1 MTKEKDKSILNN
13 KQVFENQTFDS
24 SISEKGIKAEEDIF
38 FKNCTFKGITSFD
51 NITAREF
58 SFLNCKFEN
67 AFSLTNSNVF
77 MLGFSHCEFLKG
89 FGLSENNCR
98 SYCSLRDINS
108 QNITINGHYQYL
120 QFVQLNVEKLE
131 LREVNNRLT
140 HRDSTI
146 EFLAENKIKELR
158 LKSNINYSQIIFKA
172 GKYDSIHF
180 EGTFNNHINFEKKIT
195 TEYLFFESSTFN
207 SRIDFQEGFFQYVK
221 FYRSN
226 FNGLVHINDYNY
238 LDNET
243 RELEIKDLS
252 IHSNVFDKDMS
263 VNLSKIESLS
273 FSNNNFKQLFHFNSY
288 TDTKEENEM
297 IMVSISGVNQGN
309 MILERAFIDLNIRD
323 INFGNIFFK
332 EINFSYLVLS
342 EFHNTGSI
350 FFTNIVSGLQLVI
363 QNSIVGNLNF
373 INTDINIF
381 EEIVIA
387 DSKLNGVSLKKYP
400 KKILSSSSNP
410 KVGYGIKDKSKRKE
424 NLKNVYTQ
432 LKEVA
437 RKNGD
442 FDNSNKYKSLEH
454 KELLKSKKIS
464 SDSILL
470 FLNWI
475 SNNNGRSWLRGVFF
489 TVAVSFIFCVLY
501 FKTLNIESNQYP
513 DYKELIL
520 FITSF
525 PKLELEKYEIQN
537 KLWEISL
544 VIWLARIF
552 ISYGIY
558 QTITAFRKYGK
569 G

>member
-1 MTKEKDKSILNN
+1 MTKNNEKSILRD
-13 KQVFENQTFDS
+13 KQIFENQTFDS
-24 SISEKGIKAEEDIF
+24 SILEKDFEAKEDISF
-38 FKNCTFKGITSFD
+38 QNCIFKGIASFD

-58 SFLNCKFEN
+58 GFYNCKFEN
-67 AFSLTNSNVF
+67 AFSITNSNF
-77 MLGFSHCEFLKG
+77 FILGFSHCEFQKG

-98 SYCSLRDINS
+98 SYCTLRDINT

-172 GKYDSIHF
+172 GNYDSIYF
-180 EGTFNNHINFEKKIT
+180 EGTFNNHINFEKKII

-207 SRIDFQEGFFQYVK
+207 NRIDFQEGSFQYIN

-263 VNLSKIESLS
+263 VNLSSIEYLN

-288 TDTKEENEM
+288 TDTKNDTDM
-297 IMVSISGVNQGN
+297 LMVRISGVNQGN
-309 MILERAFIDLNIRD
+309 IVLERAYLDIDIRD

-332 EINFSYLVLS
+332 EVNISSLVLS
-342 EFHNTGSI
+342 EFHNKGSV
-350 FFTNIVSGLQLVI
+350 FFTNILSGWHLII
-363 QNSIVGNLNF
+363 QDSIVGNLNF
-373 INTDINIF
+373 INSDINIF

-387 DSKLNGVSLKKYP
+387 DSKLKGISLKKYP
-400 KKILSSSSNP
+400 NKILSSSSNP
-410 KVGYGIKDKSKRKE
+410 KIGYGIKEKSKRKE
-424 NLKNVYTQ
+424 NLNSVYTQ

-437 RKNGD
+437 RTNGD
-442 FDNSNKYKSLEH
+442 FDNANKYKSLEH
-454 KELLKSKKIS
+454 KQLLKSKKFS

-489 TVAVSFIFCVLY
+489 TIIVSAIFCFLY
-501 FKTLNIESNQYP
+501 FITLNIESHQYP
-513 DYKELIL
+513 NYKELIL
-520 FITSF
+520 FVTSY
-525 PKLELEKYEIQN
+525 PKLELEKFEIQN
-537 KLWEISL
+537 KSWEISL
-544 VIWLARIF
+544 IIWLARIF

-558 QTITAFRKYGK
+558 QTITAFRKYGR